1 MLNMTTNHSLMKVL
15 TYVMLALVLG
25 SIFIAYFAPETMIAI
40 TNQVWAMCG
49 W

>member
-1 MLNMTTNHSLMKVL
+1 MFDTTQNKSLLKVL
-15 TYVMLALVLG
+15 IYFLVSLVLG
-25 SIFIAYFAPETMIAI
+25 LIFTAYFAPETMIAI